1 MQIRNPGDYMT
12 YNLTGMDLKGLKA
25 KKEEK
30 MLEMEEHERRTEE
43 NSMVGWKRSR

>member
-1 MQIRNPGDYMT
+1 MT
-12 YNLTGMDLKGLKA
+12 YNLTRIDLKGLKA

-30 MLEMEEHERRTEE
+30 MLEMEEQERRTEE